1 MFPPRRPRD
10 GPLLRKVREFLFPA
24 RLRRGRLGLTLVEL
38 LVAISIISIGMLGFT
53 GSFRFITH
61 SIRDARAKSLALSL
75 AQEKVE
81 NLKNTPYHKLQI
93 STQVVTYTNVTPNQI
108 CDEVNYPPETIRVG
122 GITFTRCVYISL
134 TRVNDHVVDELS
146 ALYPDSGLKWVEV
159 TVMWDQRGSTKR
171 LNLNNLHENPNVQP
185 LNATVKGAV
194 TDSSGS
200 PIPGAVVTVL
210 DKADWED
217 ATDAAGSYLFQVNE
231 GSYFIRASSAG
242 YHDLVYSSVTV
253 AEADILTTNFFLTPI
268 ATGTVSGNVFY
279 SSHLVIAQVVL
290 ATTTR
295 IGDAADPLEM
305 GDVEYVML
313 FNPTTFTINM
323 TAASSSPGGT
333 IYYRRGGSPNTT
345 HTYNDMMTT
354 LTSTFVPPNKG
365 YLIANASWFLI
376 ADTWVRADASYGAG
390 LNYLDETEAGSVIIY
405 RWSDS
410 FFVDRVAWGA
420 DGVSEYNGW
429 YDGTPLADSACADGI
444 GQGNLIIRYSSP
456 TTIADSGVYAWAYD
470 SGNNTLDFAGPHVTC
485 AAGLSHPLMNWS
497 DIGPIRPYSTFD
509 STQTVI
515 GGLPAYGAL
524 VTANDLIGGT
534 TNAYLAHV
542 TNDFGQSQ
550 PYARFQLNGVSTG
563 TWTVLVATKQFYSE
577 ISGVVVP
584 NLGGVSIPNSV
595 TEPAEPGAGVHIVR
609 TTQPAIGGY
618 VNGLVRNANGAA
630 LAGIAV
636 IAGGTPV
643 TTSSNGRYF
652 AAVAT
657 GSISVVINANYA
669 NASYQESVQLV
680 DVEVGELLTVSAD
693 LSERGVVMGYVTSDG
708 NSVLPNIQVTASR
721 SGQQFGAATSD
732 SSGNFYFRN
741 LTTGTYQIEPTL
753 DPLEIWSPSS
763 YTAVAVAGATVHVGT
778 FVITGAQSMVTGSV
792 MVNGELVTTG
802 ALILISTGVI
812 PATPP
817 AIVASSA
824 AAQTVIYSG
833 SSKADGTYEIEV
845 RGSTTTTYRVSAFV
859 PVISGDAVT
868 ISTKSY
874 SGVVVTS
881 TGGATRDIVIP

>member
-1 MFPPRRPRD
+1 
-10 GPLLRKVREFLFPA
+10 
-24 RLRRGRLGLTLVEL
+24 LTLVEL

-61 SIRDARAKSLALSL
+61 SIRDSRAKSLALSL

-122 GITFTRCVYISL
+122 GITYTRCVYVSL

-159 TVMWDQRGSTKR
+159 VVMWDQRGTTKR

-185 LNATVKGAV
+185 LNATVKGVVRDAA
-194 TDSSGS
+194 GNA
-200 PIPGAVVTVL
+200 IPNAVVTVL

-217 ATDAAGSYLFQVNE
+217 ATDSAGSYLFQVNE

-242 YHDLVYSSVTV
+242 YHDLVYSSVTI

-268 ATGTVSGNVFY
+268 ATGTVSGNVFF
-279 SSHLVIAQVVL
+279 SSHLVISQIVWGTATVVGDNAAQ
-290 ATTTR
+290 T
-295 IGDAADPLEM
+295 
-305 GDVEYVML
+305 VEYFTL
-313 FNPTTFTINM
+313 FNPTTYPVDIGTLAVSPKISVDYTDEDGAVDSKTNAQFNWTYHS
-323 TAASSSPGGT
+323 THVASNKSFLFASA
-333 IYYRRGGSPNTT
+333 T
-345 HTYNDMMTT
+345 HFY
-354 LTSTFVPPNKG
+354 VAG
-365 YLIANASWFLI
+365 R
-376 ADTWVRADASYGAG
+376 WVDADASYGT
-390 LNYLDETEAGSVIIY
+390 LHQNYLTENEAGALRVTRAVDSAVLDTVG
-405 RWSDS
+405 WNDSDNTAPLYEGS
-410 FFVDRVAWGA
+410 
-420 DGVSEYNGW
+420 
-429 YDGTPLADSACADGI
+429 PLANPTCGTGDGM
-444 GQGNLIIRYSSP
+444 QTGNMAIRYSSP
-456 TTIADSGVYAWAYD
+456 TTIGDGYYGWAYD
-470 SGNNTLDFAGPHVTC
+470 SGSNSVDFAGPHVLCPYETFPV
-485 AAGLSHPLMNWS
+485 LPQY
-497 DIGPIRPYSTFD
+497 PYSTRD

-515 GGLPAYGAL
+515 GGVPAVGAL
-524 VTANDLIGGT
+524 VTANDLIGGST
-534 TNAYLAHV
+534 TAYRVLA
-542 TNDFGQSQ
+542 TSEYGQAQ
-550 PYARFQLNGVSTG
+550 PYARFALTGVSTG
-563 TWTVLVATKQFYSE
+563 TWTVLVATGQSYVE
-577 ISGVVVP
+577 VTGVVVP
-584 NLGGVSIPNSV
+584 NLGAVAIPNSV
-595 TEPAEPGAGVHIVR
+595 TAPAWSASNVYVVR
-609 TTQPAIGGY
+609 TTQPAVGGY
-618 VNGLVRNANGAA
+618 VNGLVRNANGAV
-630 LAGIAV
+630 LPGIS
-636 IAGGTPV
+636 ILAGGTPV

-680 DVEVGELLTVSAD
+680 DMDVGELLTVSAD

-741 LTTGTYQIEPTL
+741 LTTGTYKIEPTL

-763 YTAVAVAGATVHVGT
+763 YTAVAVAGETVHVGT

-792 MVNGELVTTG
+792 RLNGELVTTG

-812 PATPP
+812 AATPP

-859 PVISGDAVT
+859 PVISGNAVT
-868 ISTKSY
+868 ISTKTY

-881 TGGATRDIVIP
+881 TAGATRDITIP